1 MYQYHIPVFSRFQ
14 WLNHNLVIKVLS
26 KLLIYKGRGRRG
38 YDKVYLF
45 RLLIYK
51 QLMSCSYRDL
61 ESISSIDYST
71 FIKFRQ
77 RLIKKQWFTKVFQ
90 SLTRVIAKN
99 LKDLNLILDS
109 SFVKTYSGKN
119 EQGSEYSGY
128 KEKNGFKLHQI
139 IDFETRLP
147 LLQTVTGGAQ
157 ADVVLGEKLIRAG
170 QRDWKAHSLAADKG
184 YDAQDL
190 VWQTK
195 QKWEFCRVAIPIR
208 KTTQKLTLEEQK
220 KSYNYYQKARERCL
234 DQTLINQRTEIERY
248 FSRKKRVFHLGEERT
263 RGLKNFQTNCYLTSI
278 MEILEF
284 LATPDTLL
292 LIFTR
297 LPREFGE

>member
-1 MYQYHIPVFSRFQ
+1 
-14 WLNHNLVIKVLS
+14 
-26 KLLIYKGRGRRG
+26 
-38 YDKVYLF
+38 
-45 RLLIYK
+45 
-51 QLMSCSYRDL
+51 MSCSYRDL